1 MTTNQ
6 PVGIHCQSEPDV
18 LALLRRQ
25 STLFDALGTLSR
37 TQRGAIEEGPADAV
51 ISLLARRQQVV
62 EQLTALAEELEPYR
76 ACWQDTRDGL
86 DPNQC
91 AEADRLLDR
100 SEQSLRA
107 ILECDDQDRTL
118 LMEARQKAGDE
129 LSRIHRSGRALDAYG
144 AAPPVDRNR
153 YTDRCG

>member
-6 PVGIHCQSEPDV
+6 PAGIHCQSDPDV
-18 LALLRRQ
+18 LVLLRRQ
-25 STLFDALGTLSR
+25 AALFDALGTLSR

-51 ISLLARRQQVV
+51 IALLARRQQVV
-62 EQLTALAEELEPYR
+62 EQLTAVAEELEPYR

-86 DPNQC
+86 NPDQC
-91 AEADRLLDR
+91 AEADRLLGC
-100 SEQSLRA
+100 SEQSLQS
-107 ILECDDQDRTL
+107 ILERDDQDRTL
-118 LMEARQKAGDE
+118 LMQAREKAGDE

-144 AAPPVDRNR
+144 AAPPVDMNR